1 MKFDTIQQQKYF
13 YLNGNFHFSFS
24 SKVFRASLSVYGR
37 WLNSY
42 FWISRRLTVN
52 IPGHPYNSRRKQGM
66 PPYHSKG
73 RIIISFVTKFTGTLT
88 ISVLFRGPSFSFKDD
103 EKWWFKLMMWL
114 LSLSVYVKICYWN
127 ISNPL
132 QHAES
137 FSQKKHFLKK

>member
-103 EKWWFKLMMWL
+103 ENDGLNLWCGSYLYL
-114 LSLSVYVKICYWN
+114 LKFVTGTFLILYSMLSHSPKKN
-127 ISNPL
+127 I
-132 QHAES
+132 
-137 FSQKKHFLKK
+137 F